1 MNKATI
7 LSCINGLNTTG
18 KGGRFF
24 FFLDITITEM
34 ATENTK
40 DKKEQHS

>member
-1 MNKATI
+1 MNKARI
-7 LSCINGLNTTG
+7 LSCINGLSTTG

-24 FFLDITITEM
+24 FLAITITEM

-40 DKKEQHS
+40 DKKEQYS